1 MNAFHS
7 PTKSFATTKTIFSG
21 ETSTSQPDL
30 SKITDVYSENVA
42 HRKRKTPGSDF
53 ENQFT
58 EFKQELMKEMVGILQ
73 DSCTKQN
80 QNIEKICNNIS
91 SINETLQ
98 DMKITTEELIAENK
112 SLKTQIST
120 LTNTVKEN
128 EEKIISLRTD
138 VQQLK
143 SGSAAPANPQATP
156 QTFCEDLFKE
166 FQDRAERS
174 KNIII
179 VGVPERH
186 ISNSEERRE
195 TERNE
200 AARILNTIYPD
211 CPRPVKVVRVGKYD
225 GNKIRPLKLSFSSQ
239 EIAKTILRNK
249 ANLTLDGVRIYSD
262 QTPQQQKF
270 MKNLRDELQ
279 QRKDNG
285 EKDLIIKFS
294 KGTPKIVREQSKN

>member
-1 MNAFHS
+1 MNALRS
-7 PTKSFATTKTIFSG
+7 PTKSRTVTKTIISG
-21 ETSTSQPDL
+21 GTSTSQPDL
-30 SKITDVYSENVA
+30 SKMDEEYSENVA
-42 HRKRKTPGSDF
+42 YRKRKAPVSDF

-58 EFKQELMKEMVGILQ
+58 EFKNELMKEMVVILQ
-73 DSCTKQN
+73 DSCNKQN
-80 QNIEKICNNIS
+80 QNIKTICDNIA
-91 SINETLQ
+91 SINVTLQ

-112 SLKTQIST
+112 SLKTQINT
-120 LTNTVKEN
+120 LANTVKEN
-128 EEKIISLRTD
+128 EEKISSLRTD
-138 VQQLK
+138 VQQIK
-143 SGSAAPANPQATP
+143 SVSAAPANPPATP
-156 QTFCEDLFKE
+156 QRFEDLFEE

-174 KNIII
+174 KNIMI

-195 TERNE
+195 IERNE
-200 AARILNTIYPD
+200 AARIINTIYPD
-211 CPRPVKVVRVGKYD
+211 CPRAAKVQRVGKYD
-225 GNKIRPLKLSFSSQ
+225 GKKIRPLKLSFSSQ

-249 ANLTLDGVRIYSD
+249 SNMTLDGVRIYSD

-294 KGTPKIVREQSKN
+294 KGTPKIVKEQSKN